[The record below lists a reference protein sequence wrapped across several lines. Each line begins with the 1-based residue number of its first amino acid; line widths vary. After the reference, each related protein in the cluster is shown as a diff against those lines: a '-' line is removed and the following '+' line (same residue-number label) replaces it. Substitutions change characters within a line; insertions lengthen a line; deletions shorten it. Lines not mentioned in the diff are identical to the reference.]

1 MGVLLEQHD
10 GANSV
15 LFYLYVWGTWMA
27 TVQAC
32 GQVGLLCRLL
42 AATADEEMGI
52 LIWLLES
59 TDASMDLARN

>member
-10 GANSV
+10 GANPV
-15 LFYLYVWGTWMA
+15 LLYVWGTWMA
-27 TVQAC
+27 TAQAC

-52 LIWLLES
+52 ILIWLLGS
-59 TDASMDLARN
+59 K